1 MNALERVI
9 AAVAPRAALKR
20 AQARMALGLVRE
32 YEGAARGRRTDGWR
46 TRSTSANSE
55 IRKSLPL
62 LRDRARDL
70 VRNNPYAARGVSVI
84 AANLVGYGIKT
95 AIQVSNK
102 KAAKALQAAWLA
114 WAESTECDADGLHD
128 IYGLQELVARGV
140 VEAGEMLVRRRWRRA
155 SDGLTVPLQL
165 QVLEPDFIDTAREG
179 TLQNGNVIIQG
190 IEVDKLGRR
199 VAYYLFDEH
208 PGDGWTFSRGT
219 FVSKRIPAEDILHV
233 FRMDRAGQ
241 LRGVSWFSPVILRL
255 RDFDEYEDAQLV
267 RQKIAA
273 CFTAF
278 VYDSEAPESTGKAAG
293 AADLSERLEPGAI
306 EYLPPGKNI
315 TMNTPPAVQGYSEYT
330 SVSLHAVAAGLGVP
344 YESLTGDYS
353 QVNFTSGRMG
363 RAEFH
368 ALLDVWQWK
377 MLVPRL
383 CGGVFGWFIEAALLA
398 GLPAQGATAKHIA
411 PRRVLVDPTRE
422 IPAIIKAIR
431 AGLQSMPN
439 GIREMGIE
447 PADMLDE
454 IEAWNKEIDSRG
466 IVLDTDPRRVTNG
479 GQVQAVQSNDND
491 ADPSGSADGQGDSNS
506 AAA

>member
-1 MNALERVI
+1 MNALERMI

-20 AQARMALGLVRE
+20 AQARMALNVVRS
-32 YEGAARGRRTDGWR
+32 YEGASRGRRTDGWR

-55 IRKSLPL
+55 IRRALPL

-70 VRNNPYAARGVSVI
+70 VRNNPYGARGVSVI
-84 AANLVGYGIKT
+84 ASNLVGYGIKT
-95 AIQVSNK
+95 AIKTPNK
-102 KAAKALQAAWLA
+102 KAAKILQAAWIA
-114 WAESTECDADGLHD
+114 WAESTECDADGQHD

-140 VEAGEMLVRRRWRRA
+140 VESGEMLVRRRWRRA

-165 QVLEPDFIDTAREG
+165 QVLEADFIDTAREG

-190 IEVDKLGRR
+190 VEIDKLGRR
-199 VAYYLFDEH
+199 VAYYLFDQH
-208 PGDGWTFSRGT
+208 PGDGWSFSRSA
-219 FVSKRIPAEDILHV
+219 FASHRVPAEDVLHV
-233 FRMDRAGQ
+233 YRTDRAGQ
-241 LRGVSWFSPVILRL
+241 LRGVSWFAPVIIRL
-255 RDFDEYEDAQLV
+255 RDFDEYEDAQLI

-278 VYDSEAPESTGKAAG
+278 VYDSETPESTGAA
-293 AADLSERLEPGAI
+293 ASADLSERLEPGAI

-330 SVSLHAVAAGLGVP
+330 SVSLHAIAAGLGVP

-377 MLVPRL
+377 MFVPRF
-383 CGGVFGWFIEAALLA
+383 CGGVFGWFVEAAILA
-398 GLPAQGATAKHIA
+398 GLPAQGATAKHTP

-422 IPAIIKAIR
+422 IPAIIKAVR
-431 AGLQSMPN
+431 GGLMTLPQA
-439 GIREMGIE
+439 IREMGYE
-447 PADMLDE
+447 PEEFLAEIADSNALLD
-454 IEAWNKEIDSRG
+454 KLG
-466 IVLDTDPRRVTNG
+466 IILDTDPRHVTNG
-479 GQVQAVQSNDND
+479 GQVQAAPSNDNG
-491 ADPSGSADGQGDSNS
+491 DPEGDTSNV
-506 AAA
+506 AA

>member
-1 MNALERVI
+1 MNALERMI
-9 AAVAPRAALKR
+9 ATVAPKAALKR

-55 IRKSLPL
+55 TRKALPL

-84 AANLVGYGIKT
+84 ASNLVGYGIKT
-95 AIQVSNK
+95 AFQTPNK
-102 KAAKALQAAWLA
+102 KALKALQSAWLA
-114 WAESTECDADGLHD
+114 WAESTQCDADGQHD

-140 VEAGEMLVRRRWRRA
+140 VESGEMLVRRRWRRA

-165 QVLEPDFIDTAREG
+165 QVLEADFIDTAREG
-179 TLQNGNVIIQG
+179 TLQNGNIIIQG
-190 IEVDKLGRR
+190 IELDKLGRR

-208 PGDGWTFSRGT
+208 PGDGWSFSRGT
-219 FVSKRIPAEDILHV
+219 FVSHRVPAEDILHV
-233 FRMDRAGQ
+233 YRMDRAGQ
-241 LRGVSWFSPVILRL
+241 LRGVSWLSPVIIRL

-278 VYDSEAPESTGKAAG
+278 VYDSETPEATGSGSKPQ
-293 AADLSERLEPGAI
+293 DLIERLEPAAI
-306 EYLPPGKNI
+306 EFLPPGKQI
-315 TMNTPPAVQGYSEYT
+315 TLANPPGVQGYSEYT
-330 SVSLHAVAAGLGVP
+330 SVTLHAIAAGLGVP

-377 MLVPRL
+377 MFVPRF
-383 CGGVFGWFIEAALLA
+383 CGGVSGWFVEAAMLA
-398 GLPAQGATAKHIA
+398 GLPAQGATAKHTP

-447 PADMLDE
+447 PETMLDE
-454 IEAWNKEIDSRG
+454 IEEWNKEIDRRG
-466 IVLDTDPRRVTNG
+466 IILDTDPRRVTNG
-479 GQVQAVQSNDND
+479 GQAQITPESKSVED
-491 ADPSGSADGQGDSNS
+491 ATGGDDAGGESKESA
-506 AAA
+506 